1 MSKSNLKVSLFV
13 SMMGVVSV
21 ILCIPVC
28 GYLIISETEQLPATG
43 TGWLFAI
50 LSALLGLCFNW
61 LVNYGVSV
69 TFPLFI
75 AIGYSL
81 HVPVNAIVDRI
92 LREVNF
98 LICFFPIIRNIFGL
112 FFNQIETLF

>member
-1 MSKSNLKVSLFV
+1 MSKSNLKVALFV

-43 TGWLFAI
+43 TGWLLAI

-98 LICFFPIIRNIFGL
+98 LI
-112 FFNQIETLF
+112 

>member
-1 MSKSNLKVSLFV
+1 
-13 SMMGVVSV
+13 MMGVMSV
-21 ILCIPVC
+21 ILCVPVS

-43 TGWLFAI
+43 TGWLLAI

-92 LREVNF
+92 LRKVNF
-98 LICFFPIIRNIFGL
+98 VISFLLPYSDFFTIDFK
-112 FFNQIETLF
+112 